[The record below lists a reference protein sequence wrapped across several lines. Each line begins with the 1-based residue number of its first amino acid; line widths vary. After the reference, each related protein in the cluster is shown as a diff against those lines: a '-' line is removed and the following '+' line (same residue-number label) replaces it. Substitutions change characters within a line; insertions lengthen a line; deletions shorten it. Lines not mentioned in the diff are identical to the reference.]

1 MPLRQLEA
9 LELGELLGSL
19 LSSVVSAQE
28 QATRATVA
36 FVDEVGFEPITGG
49 GERMRTV
56 KLRYTKK
63 DENNEPAEFEA
74 EVPLLALVNVPSL
87 AVKEAKLSLA
97 YDIVTSE
104 SVATNGEGTGQGALG
119 ERIRAIGETRPAK
132 LTGFPRR
139 RTAPVEGSERTTT
152 SVDVEITLEQQ
163 ALAIGLERL
172 FDLAELGITD
182 RPADGDGGPP

>member
-19 LSSVVSAQE
+19 LSSIVSAQE

-63 DENNEPAEFEA
+63 DENNVPAEFEA
-74 EVPLLALVNVPSL
+74 EVPLLSLVNVPSL
-87 AVKEAKLSLA
+87 AVREAKLTLS
-97 YDIVTSE
+97 YDVVTAE
-104 SVATNGEGTGQGALG
+104 STSGNGQDGQGTLG
-119 ERIRAIGETRPAK
+119 DRIQAISDTRPAK

-139 RTAPVEGSERTTT
+139 RTVPSEASERTTT

-163 ALAIGLERL
+163 PLAIGLERL

-182 RPADGDGGPP
+182 RPADEGPT

>member
-1 MPLRQLEA
+1 VPLRQLEA

-19 LSSVVSAQE
+19 LSSIVSAQE

-63 DENNEPAEFEA
+63 DENNQPAEFEA
-74 EVPLLALVNVPSL
+74 EVPLLSLVNVPSL
-87 AVKEAKLSLA
+87 AVKEAKLTLS
-97 YDIVTSE
+97 YDVVTAE
-104 SVATNGEGTGQGALG
+104 STSANGEGDGPSTLG
-119 ERIRAIGETRPAK
+119 DRIQAIRDTRPAK

-139 RTAPVEGSERTTT
+139 RPAPTDASERTTT

-163 ALAIGLERL
+163 PLAIGLERL

-182 RPADGDGGPP
+182 RPAEELPP